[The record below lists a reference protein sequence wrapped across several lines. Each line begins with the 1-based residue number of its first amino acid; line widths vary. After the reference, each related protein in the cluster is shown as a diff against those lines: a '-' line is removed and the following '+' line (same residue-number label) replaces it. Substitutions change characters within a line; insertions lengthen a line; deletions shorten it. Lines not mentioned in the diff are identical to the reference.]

1 MKKAAVVLSSGSARG
16 LAHIGAIE
24 ELLSRGYEISSIAGC
39 SMGSLIAG
47 MYASGRLA
55 EFKEWMKTI
64 TFKKMFQLA
73 DFSLGV
79 GHIVKGERIIEA
91 LEEVAP
97 DINIEDLD
105 IPYCAVA
112 SDLAS
117 GNEVV
122 FTDGSLYHAI
132 RSSISIPLFFRPVIE
147 GKSVMVDGGCVNPLP
162 LNRVART
169 PGDILVSVNVS
180 APYEKND
187 LSVDTLDGHSIHH
200 RKKTMEYDYI
210 RLMDRMTDLMIQ
222 NNCSLMQQ
230 LYKPE
235 VSVSIGMDS
244 FSSFEF
250 YESDVIIEKGR
261 QAMAKALDLYE
272 NELSATQQGSRNCIL

>member
-47 MYASGRLA
+47 MYASGRL
-55 EFKEWMKTI
+55 EDFKEWMKTI

-73 DFSLGV
+73 DISIGI
-79 GHIVKGERIIEA
+79 GHLVKGERIIEA
-91 LEEVAP
+91 LEEIAP
-97 DINIEDLD
+97 DMNIEDLK

-112 SDLAS
+112 SDLAT

-122 FTDGSLYHAI
+122 FRRGSLYHAI
-132 RSSISIPLFFRPVIE
+132 RSSISLPIFFRPVIE
-147 GKSVMVDGGCVNPLP
+147 GQSILVDGGCVNPLP
-162 LNRVART
+162 LNRVSRSS
-169 PGDILVSVNVS
+169 GDVLVSVNVS
-180 APYEKND
+180 APYERNVVSSD
-187 LSVDTLDGHSIHH
+187 PWHNRIANQ
-200 RKKTMEYDYI
+200 KKRVKEYDYI
-210 RLMDRMTDLMIQ
+210 TLMDKMTDLMIQ
-222 NNCSLMQQ
+222 NNCSLMEQ

-244 FSSFEF
+244 FSSFDF
-250 YESDVIIEKGR
+250 DQSDVIIEKGR
-261 QAMAKALDLYE
+261 AEMARALDEYE
-272 NELSATQQGSRNCIL
+272 SKN